1 MKRGQARRWLL
12 RGLAVLG
19 TALALVVTFALVSGW
34 NAFGARAVDGR
45 LARIEASPEW
55 AGGHFVNPQPIRN
68 SFWGTVWGGFHMS
81 PNVSPKQPLAVATPA
96 GLGLGTPPGTD
107 LRVTWLGHSTV
118 LVEIDGQRILLDP
131 VWGQRTSPFEWA
143 GPLRWFP
150 PPIPLGDLPPIDAVL
165 ISHDHYDHLDRDT
178 IVAMK
183 DWNTRFI
190 VPLGVGAHLAYWGV
204 PEARIIEVD
213 WWQHVKVGSGGLEV
227 VSTPAR
233 HASGRM
239 LVDDD
244 ATLWTG
250 YALLG
255 TGHRVY
261 YSGDT
266 GLFPALREIGT
277 RLGPF
282 DLTIIEV
289 GQYGRGWPDWHLGP
303 EQAVRAHQM
312 VGGRVMLPVHWGA
325 FALAFHGWTEP
336 IERALA
342 AGSAAGVTV
351 LAPRPGQPIEPTAPP
366 PLDRWWPNLPW
377 KTGLEDPIVASQM
390 N

>member
-1 MKRGQARRWLL
+1 MRRGPARRWLL
-12 RGLAVLG
+12 RGFAVLA
-19 TALALVVTFALVSGW
+19 TAVALVVTFVLIDGW
-34 NAFGARAVDGR
+34 NAFGARATDGR

-55 AGGHFVNPQPIRN
+55 AKGHFVNPQPIRN
-68 SFWGTVWGGFHMS
+68 NYWRTISGLLHMS
-81 PNVSPKQPLAVATPA
+81 ADVSPKQPVAVASPPGM
-96 GLGLGTPPGTD
+96 GLDTPPGTG

-131 VWGQRTSPFEWA
+131 VWGQRASPLEWA
-143 GPLRWFP
+143 GPQRWFP
-150 PPIPLGDLPPIDAVL
+150 PPIPLADLPPIDAVL

-183 DWNTRFI
+183 EWNARFI

-204 PEARIIEVD
+204 PEARIVEVD
-213 WWQHVKVGSGGLEV
+213 WWQHVQVGSGGLEV

-255 TGHRVY
+255 AAHRVY

-266 GLFPALREIGT
+266 GLFPGLREIGR

-303 EQAVRAHQM
+303 EQAVRAHQL

-325 FALAFHGWTEP
+325 FALASHGWTEP

-342 AGSAAGVTV
+342 AGSSAGVTL
-351 LAPRPGQPIEPTAPP
+351 LAPRPGQPIEPSAPP
-366 PLDRWWPNLPW
+366 PFKRWWPSLPW

-390 N
+390 Q